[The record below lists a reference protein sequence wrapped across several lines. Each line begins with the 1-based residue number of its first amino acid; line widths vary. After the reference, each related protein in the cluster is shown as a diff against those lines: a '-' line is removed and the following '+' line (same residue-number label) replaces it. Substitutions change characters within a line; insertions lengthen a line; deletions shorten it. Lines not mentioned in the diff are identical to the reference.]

1 MFGQLSCLSRGFSLK
16 PFAGSLSEQ
25 NQVRFRWFKDTVEN
39 RKVKRYGYKD
49 PVKHEGPL
57 PRLKDDSAPLRQVA
71 GYKPK
76 NSWAE
81 HRALAGQNDYID
93 ILGSEEIHPKHI
105 MYHVPKYM
113 KGMHKRDNHF
123 QMQIKRKAMLE
134 NTPFPKAFPAR
145 WQGWN
150 MLVGGA
156 GWLTC
161 LIIMLTLCR

>member
-1 MFGQLSCLSRGFSLK
+1 M
-16 PFAGSLSEQ
+16 
-25 NQVRFRWFKDTVEN
+25 
-39 RKVKRYGYKD
+39 
-49 PVKHEGPL
+49 
-57 PRLKDDSAPLRQVA
+57 VA

-113 KGMHKRDNHF
+113 KGVHKKDKHF
-123 QMQIKRKAMLE
+123 QMQIKRRDMLE
-134 NTPFPKAFPAR
+134 NSPFPKAFPAR

-150 MLVGGA
+150 LRVSCKWR
-156 GWLTC
+156 GWL
-161 LIIMLTLCR
+161 LIKLILLRFKPITSGLTSMWTRTGGQTIRVSKKAQSRIHLSLNFSKFEFSVYPGLFYFR

>member
-1 MFGQLSCLSRGFSLK
+1 MHQCR
-16 PFAGSLSEQ
+16 Q
-25 NQVRFRWFKDTVEN
+25 
-39 RKVKRYGYKD
+39 VKRYGYRD
-49 PVKHEGPL
+49 PVKQEGPL
-57 PRLKDDSAPLRQVA
+57 PRIKDDSAAIEVVA

-113 KGMHKRDNHF
+113 KGVHKKDKHF
-123 QMQIKRKAMLE
+123 QMQIKRRDMLE
-134 NTPFPKAFPAR
+134 NSPFPKAFPAR

-150 MLVGGA
+150 LRVGG
-156 GWLTC
+156 G
-161 LIIMLTLCR
+161 